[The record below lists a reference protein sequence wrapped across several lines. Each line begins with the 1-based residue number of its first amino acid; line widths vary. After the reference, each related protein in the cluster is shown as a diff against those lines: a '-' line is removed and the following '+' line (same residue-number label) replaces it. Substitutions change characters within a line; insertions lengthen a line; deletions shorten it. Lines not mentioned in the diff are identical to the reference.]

1 MVYNVMIDIFFLD
14 VSYVYTWVLFLVFHE
29 LHLYIYIYI
38 YIYIYNVMTSY
49 VLN

>member
-1 MVYNVMIDIFFLD
+1 MIDIFFLD

-38 YIYIYNVMTSY
+38 YNVMTSY